1 MKRLALCAL
10 TLIAC
15 TDPQAPGDQSDGDGD
30 DTDTASTCVEAW
42 QDVRAS
48 VTAPPRPSDVA
59 LTFDISYAQVGSSIE
74 LVLDGVRGTGVAQS
88 TDGPFSTETH
98 SGSWAELRDADDNVL
113 YQRTVYMLF
122 PEALEAPTE
131 DGGFEQ
137 LPQCPDDSSVRL
149 SNFPNLAGAT
159 QLVLFNEVV
168 DGEPGGP
175 TVEIAR
181 FDLP

>member
-1 MKRLALCAL
+1 MKRLAVCAL

-15 TDPQAPGDQSDGDGD
+15 TDPQAPGDQSDDGTD
-30 DTDTASTCVEAW
+30 DAETSTCVEAW

-48 VTAPPRPSDVA
+48 VTAPPRPGDVA
-59 LTFDISYAQVGSSIE
+59 LTFDISYSQVGSSIE
-74 LVLDGVRGTGVAQS
+74 LVLDGVRGTGVAQDS
-88 TDGPFSTETH
+88 DGPFASSTH
-98 SGSWAELRDADDNVL
+98 SGSWADLRDADDNVL
-113 YQRTVYMLF
+113 YQRNVYMLF

-137 LPQCPDDSSVRL
+137 VPQCPADSSVRL
-149 SNFPNLAGAT
+149 SSFPNLPAAT
-159 QLVLFNEVV
+159 QLVLFNEVI
-168 DGEPGGP
+168 DGQPGGP